1 MRVTP
6 LLLLLLASAPGA
18 AAQVTDSTQADSIP
32 ADSTQADTTQA
43 DTTHADTTHAD
54 STKPDSIQ
62 ADRAK
67 AETEEKEPG
76 APWRTSYFP
85 YLSGAANDGPAL
97 VGRIRYWQPA
107 DYEARVTTTAA
118 LSLDAGITAR
128 GSRGVTAQF
137 RAPLLREGWRFFA
150 LAGADRLVRYGFFG
164 LGNETVYD
172 KDAVTDAQPFFYRLR
187 RTRYRGVVEV
197 TRRLRGPLQVAL
209 QANAEQ
215 VRFTSLPGPSVFA
228 LEVPSEELEQDD
240 LAGRLALVY
249 DSRDNEYD
257 THKGLL
263 LEAGTQVGSGN
274 DGYTR
279 QYAILRGYLQVREGT
294 VVALRLAGSGMG
306 GHPTLN
312 ARFTLPGWENPIP
325 VLGGEYSHRSLDTG
339 RLSGKGTLFGNLE
352 VRHDLLPFGDLGAV
366 TLLAFLD
373 AGRVFE
379 QESFS
384 LTTEHMKVGGGGGFA
399 IRVLRS
405 SIFTFNFAGGPDGF
419 NFSVGNGWAF

>member
-1 MRVTP
+1 MRVTH
-6 LLLLLLASAPGA
+6 LLLLSLASAPAA
-18 AAQVTDSTQADSIP
+18 AAQSTDTTRVDSTTV
-32 ADSTQADTTQA
+32 DSTRVDSTA
-43 DTTHADTTHAD
+43 AD
-54 STKPDSIQ
+54 STKVEASR
-62 ADRAK
+62 AD
-67 AETEEKEPG
+67 TTEKEPES
-76 APWRTSYFP
+76 PWRTSYFP
-85 YLSGAANDGPAL
+85 YITGAANDGPAL

-107 DYEARVTTTAA
+107 GYEDRVTSTAA
-118 LSLDAGITAR
+118 LTLDAGITTR

-137 RAPLLREGWRFFA
+137 RAPLLWPGWRLFV

-172 KDAVTDAQPFFYRLR
+172 KNEVNDAQPFFYRVR
-187 RTRYRGVVEV
+187 RTRYRGVAEV
-197 TRRLRGPLQVAL
+197 THRLRGPLQVAL

-215 VRFTSLPGPSVFA
+215 IRFTSLPGPSRFVD
-228 LEVPSEELEQDD
+228 LVPSGELEQNDI
-240 LAGRLALVY
+240 AGRLALVY
-249 DSRDNEYD
+249 DTRDNEYN
-257 THKGLL
+257 THQGLL

-306 GHPTLN
+306 GRPTLN

-366 TLLAFLD
+366 TLIGFVD

-379 QESFS
+379 QESFRF
-384 LTTEHMKVGGGGGFA
+384 TTEHMKVGGGGGFA
-399 IRVLRS
+399 LRILRS
-405 SIFTFNFAGGPDGF
+405 TIFTFNFAGGPDGF
-419 NFSVGNGWAF
+419 NFSVGNGWMF